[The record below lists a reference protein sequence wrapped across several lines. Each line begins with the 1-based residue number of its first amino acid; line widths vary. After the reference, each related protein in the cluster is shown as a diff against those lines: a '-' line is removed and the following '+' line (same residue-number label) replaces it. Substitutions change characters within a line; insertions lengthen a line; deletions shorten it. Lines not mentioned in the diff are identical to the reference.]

1 MLFSHLSHGILIR
14 RYKRFLADI
23 ELPTGE
29 QITIHCPNTGA
40 MTGCA
45 TAGDTVWF
53 STSDNPK
60 RKYAHTWELT
70 QTQTGNFICVNT
82 QRANQL
88 VQEALE
94 NQWIHEL
101 ACYPQILPEQKYG
114 SENSRIDFLL
124 KANDLPSCFVEVK
137 STTLLTEN
145 GVGMF
150 PDAKTERGQKHLRE
164 LTTIA
169 QQGLQAV
176 IFFAIL
182 HTGIES
188 FEVAKQ
194 IDPKYAELFQIAL
207 TQNVKP
213 IIYKM
218 EMIIKDGKPIGM
230 HLKQN
235 MNRNNSYNLSVY

>member
-1 MLFSHLSHGILIR
+1 MQFPPLSSGILLR

-23 ELPTGE
+23 QLPHGD

-40 MTGCA
+40 MKGCA
-45 TAGDTVWF
+45 NVGDTVWF
-53 STSDNPK
+53 STSNNPK

-70 QTQTGNFICVNT
+70 QTQSGDFICVNT
-82 QRANQL
+82 LRANQL

-94 NQWIHEL
+94 NQWISEL
-101 ACYPQILPEQKYG
+101 TDYQHILPEQKYG
-114 SENSRIDFLL
+114 NENSRIDFLL
-124 KANDLPSCFVEVK
+124 KSDRLQDCFVEVK

-164 LTTIA
+164 LTLIA
-169 QQGLQAV
+169 EEGSQAV

-182 HTGIES
+182 HTGIER

-194 IDPKYAELFQIAL
+194 IDPKYAELLEQAKN
-207 TQNVKP
+207 QNVKALT
-213 IIYKM
+213 YKVEVM
-218 EMIIKDGKPIGM
+218 FESGKPHGM
-230 HLKQN
+230 RL
-235 MNRNNSYNLSVY
+235 NRKLQ

>member
-1 MLFSHLSHGILIR
+1 MIFTTLTSGILIQ

-23 ELPTGE
+23 LLPNGE

-45 TAGDTVWF
+45 NAGDTVWF

-70 QTQTGNFICVNT
+70 QTQAGDFICVNT

-88 VQEALE
+88 VAEALE
-94 NQWIHEL
+94 NNWVSEL
-101 ACYPQILPEQKYG
+101 ADYTEILPEQKYG
-114 SENSRIDFLL
+114 EENSRIDFLL
-124 KANDLPSCFVEVK
+124 KQQGLADCFVEVK
-137 STTLLTEN
+137 STTLLVDK

-169 QQGLQAV
+169 QQGQQAV

-182 HTGIES
+182 HTGIER

-194 IDPKYAELFQIAL
+194 IDPKYAELFNVAKEKGLKTLVYKADVIFAQNTPTGMRLKIAL
-207 TQNVKP
+207 
-213 IIYKM
+213 
-218 EMIIKDGKPIGM
+218 
-230 HLKQN
+230 
-235 MNRNNSYNLSVY
+235 R

>member
-1 MLFSHLSHGILIR
+1 MNFPHLSHGILLR

-23 ELPTGE
+23 QLPDGK
-29 QITIHCPNTGA
+29 QITLHCPNTGA

-45 TAGDTVWF
+45 NTGDTVWF
-53 STSDNPK
+53 STSSNPK

-70 QTQTGNFICVNT
+70 QTQAGHFICVNT
-82 QRANQL
+82 LRANQL

-94 NQWIHEL
+94 HQWIKEL
-101 ACYPQILPEQKYG
+101 STYTEILPEQKYG
-114 SENSRIDFLL
+114 TENSRVDFLL
-124 KANDLPSCFVEVK
+124 KSDRLQDCFVEVK

-164 LTTIA
+164 LTLIA
-169 QQGLQAV
+169 EQGSQAV

-182 HTGIES
+182 HTGIER

-194 IDPKYAELFQIAL
+194 IDPKYAQLFEIAKS
-207 TQNVKP
+207 QNVQALA
-213 IIYKM
+213 YKM
-218 EMIIKDGKPIGM
+218 EILIEKNRPIEM
-230 HLKQN
+230 SLNQQIT
-235 MNRNNSYNLSVY
+235 L

>member
-1 MLFSHLSHGILIR
+1 MLFSTLSKGILVR
-14 RYKRFLADI
+14 RYKRFLADVA
-23 ELPTGE
+23 LPNGE

-45 TAGDTVWF
+45 SVGDGVWF

-70 QTQTGNFICVNT
+70 ETQSGQFICVNT

-88 VQEALE
+88 VQEALQ
-94 NQWIHEL
+94 NQWISEL
-101 ACYPQILPEQKYG
+101 ADYAHILSEQKYG
-114 SENSRIDFLL
+114 EENSRIDFLL
-124 KANDLPSCFVEVK
+124 KHHALPDCFVEVK

-164 LTTIA
+164 LIQIA
-169 QQGLQAV
+169 QNGQKAV
-176 IFFAIL
+176 ILFAVL
-182 HTGIES
+182 HTGIEQ

-194 IDPKYAELFQIAL
+194 IDPKYAELCQQAVENGVQML
-207 TQNVKP
+207 V
-213 IIYKM
+213 YKAEVVM
-218 EMIIKDGKPIGM
+218 AGKTPIGM
-230 HLKQN
+230 QLKHKLN
-235 MNRNNSYNLSVY
+235 GCKG

>member
-1 MLFSHLSHGILIR
+1 MKFPPLSHGILLR

-23 ELPTGE
+23 QLPNGE
-29 QITIHCPNTGA
+29 QITLHCPNTGA

-45 TAGDTVWF
+45 NPGDTVWF
-53 STSDNPK
+53 STSHNPK

-70 QTQTGNFICVNT
+70 QTQAGDFICVNT
-82 QRANQL
+82 LRANQL

-94 NQWIHEL
+94 NQWISEL
-101 ACYPQILPEQKYG
+101 ADYQHILPEQKYG

-124 KANDLPSCFVEVK
+124 KSDLLPDCFVEVK

-150 PDAKTERGQKHLRE
+150 PNAKTERGQKHLRE
-164 LTTIA
+164 LTKIA
-169 QQGLQAV
+169 EQGLQAV

-182 HTGIES
+182 HTGIER

-194 IDPKYAELFQIAL
+194 IDPKYAELFAQAIAQKVQVL
-207 TQNVKP
+207 S
-213 IIYKM
+213 YKM
-218 EMIIKDGKPIGM
+218 AISLENGQPIAAT
-230 HLKQN
+230 LTKKCEF
-235 MNRNNSYNLSVY
+235 

>member
-1 MLFSHLSHGILIR
+1 MQFPSLSCGILIK
-14 RYKRFLADI
+14 RYKCFLADI
-23 ELPTGE
+23 LLPNGE
-29 QITIHCPNTGA
+29 QITLHCPNTGA

-45 TAGDTVWF
+45 TTGDTVWF

-70 QTQTGNFICVNT
+70 QTQAGDFICVNT

-94 NQWIHEL
+94 KRWIAEL
-101 ACYPQILPEQKYG
+101 AEYQTVLPEQKYG

-124 KANDLPSCFVEVK
+124 KADNQPDCFVEVK

-145 GVGMF
+145 GLGMF

-164 LTTIA
+164 LAAIA
-169 QQGLQAV
+169 ESGQQAV

-182 HTGIES
+182 HTGIQR
-188 FEVAKQ
+188 FAVAKQ
-194 IDPKYAELFQIAL
+194 IDPQYATLFEQAKNTGVKVLAYKAQIELVQ
-207 TQNVKP
+207 
-213 IIYKM
+213 
-218 EMIIKDGKPIGM
+218 GKPEA
-230 HLKQN
+230 
-235 MNRNNSYNLSVY
+235 MNLQFSCEI

>member
-1 MLFSHLSHGILIR
+1 MQFPPLSHGVLLR

-23 ELPTGE
+23 QLPDGE

-45 TAGDTVWF
+45 NAGDTVWF
-53 STSDNPK
+53 STSDSPK

-70 QTQTGNFICVNT
+70 QTQAGDFICVNT
-82 QRANQL
+82 LRANQL

-94 NQWIHEL
+94 NSWITEL
-101 ACYPQILPEQKYG
+101 SAYLEIFPEQKYG
-114 SENSRIDFLL
+114 TENSRIDFLL
-124 KANDLPSCFVEVK
+124 KSDRLPDCFVEVK
-137 STTLLTEN
+137 STTLLTES

-164 LTTIA
+164 LTHIA
-169 QQGLQAV
+169 KQGQQAV

-182 HTGIES
+182 HTGIER

-194 IDPKYAELFQIAL
+194 IDAKYAELLAFAHSHNVQIL
-207 TQNVKP
+207 T
-213 IIYKM
+213 YKM
-218 EMIIKDGKPIGM
+218 EMMLENSKPKGAR
-230 HLKQN
+230 L
-235 MNRNNSYNLSVY
+235 NRKLA

>member
-1 MLFSHLSHGILIR
+1 MRFPSLSSGILIA
-14 RYKRFLADI
+14 RYKRFLADVL
-23 ELPTGE
+23 LPNGE
-29 QITIHCPNTGA
+29 QITLHCPNTGA

-45 TAGDTVWF
+45 TPGDTVWF

-70 QTQTGNFICVNT
+70 QTQADDFICVNT

-88 VQEALE
+88 VQEAL
-94 NQWIHEL
+94 QQKRIAEL
-101 ACYPQILPEQKYG
+101 AAYNEILPEQKYG

-124 KANDLPSCFVEVK
+124 KETNLPDCFVEVK

-164 LTTIA
+164 LTQIVE
-169 QQGLQAV
+169 QGQQAV

-182 HTGIES
+182 HTGIHQ

-194 IDPKYAELFQIAL
+194 IDPKYAELFQLAREQGVHAL
-207 TQNVKP
+207 AYRAEMQWEENRPVGMILQKAVK
-213 IIYKM
+213 I
-218 EMIIKDGKPIGM
+218 
-230 HLKQN
+230 
-235 MNRNNSYNLSVY
+235 

>member
-1 MLFSHLSHGILIR
+1 MQFPPLSHGILLR

-23 ELPTGE
+23 QLPNGE

-45 TAGDTVWF
+45 NVGDKVWF

-70 QTQTGNFICVNT
+70 QTQAGDFICVNT
-82 QRANQL
+82 LRANQL

-94 NQWIHEL
+94 NQWISEL
-101 ACYPQILPEQKYG
+101 ADYQHILPEQKYG
-114 SENSRIDFLL
+114 SENSRVDFLL
-124 KANDLPSCFVEVK
+124 KSDHLQDCFVEVK
-137 STTLLTEN
+137 STTLLTKN

-164 LTTIA
+164 LTKIA
-169 QQGLQAV
+169 EEGLQAV

-182 HTGIES
+182 HTGIDK

-194 IDPKYAELFQIAL
+194 IDPKYAAL
-207 TQNVKP
+207 LENAQHQNVKVLT
-213 IIYKM
+213 YKV
-218 EMIIKDGKPIGM
+218 EVIFENSTPQGM
-230 HLKQN
+230 L
-235 MNRNNSYNLSVY
+235 LSKKLQ

>member
-1 MLFSHLSHGILIR
+1 MYLPNLSYGILIR

-23 ELPTGE
+23 ELPSGE

-60 RKYAHTWELT
+60 RKYAYTWELT
-70 QTQTGNFICVNT
+70 QTQTGEFICVNT
-82 QRANQL
+82 LRANQL
-88 VQEALE
+88 VKEALE
-94 NQWIHEL
+94 NKWINEL
-101 ACYPQILPEQKYG
+101 THYNKILTEQKYG
-114 SENSRIDFLL
+114 SENSRIDLLL
-124 KANDLPSCFVEVK
+124 KANGLPDCFVEVK
-137 STTLLTEN
+137 STTFLTEN
-145 GVGMF
+145 SVGMF

-164 LTTIA
+164 LATIS

-182 HTGIES
+182 HTGIEQ

-194 IDPKYAELFQIAL
+194 IDPKYAELLEMAIANNVQIL
-207 TQNVKP
+207 
-213 IIYKM
+213 IYKM
-218 EMIIKDGKPIGM
+218 EMRLENGMPIGM
-230 HLKQN
+230 NLK
-235 MNRNNSYNLSVY
+235 RNIGFSLEK